1 MWARQPENLLII
13 SVCIVVL
20 AWLVLRL
27 IRRSGRK
34 PFTLKIR
41 DPRKAHRW
49 QSAEYIDKPTYCNAC
64 NELCVSG
71 SCCESCG
78 LCICTRSQC
87 LKMASTAQTCKP
99 LSTTGGKEMSHF
111 WVKGNLP
118 ICSLCF
124 RCVYSVC
131 VYDQEL
137 SGLFTAASASGV
149 YTVCVCMYQELSGLF
164 TAASASGVYTVCVY
178 VSGAQWS
185 VHCNIVFSNSSSF
198 AQSSRLYF
206 VSCGSYIHVPP
217 TCICIY
223 IYMYMEFHFNSLYTS
238 YHMVGL

>member
-131 VYDQEL
+131 VCIR
-137 SGLFTAASASGV
+137 SSV
-149 YTVCVCMYQELSGLF
+149 VCSLQPLLQVCIQC
-164 TAASASGVYTVCVY
+164 VCVY

-185 VHCNIVFSNSSSF
+185 VHYNIVFSNSSSF

-206 VSCGSYIHVPP
+206 VSCGSLIIH
-217 TCICIY
+217 TCTSYMYLY
-223 IYMYMEFHFNSLYTS
+223 IYVHGISF
-238 YHMVGL
+238 